1 MRPIKLTIS
10 GWGPY
15 RDREEIDFAQL
26 YKRGI
31 FLITGQ
37 TGAGKTTIFDAV
49 TYALY
54 GDLSGH
60 MRQKNSVRSDFA
72 SVSTP
77 TYVELEMEHDGKV
90 YRIRRNPEYQRP
102 GRRKGAK
109 LVTEKEN
116 AVLSA
121 EDGWILEGNRE
132 VNEKIREILKLDLR
146 QFKQI
151 SMIAQ
156 GEFAQL
162 LHAGSEEKIRIFR
175 EIFGTSVYD
184 LFLKKLK
191 ERASQQEK
199 TAAGYQQ
206 RMEENVRQFVS
217 EDTRF
222 VELTKTQ
229 PYPFREIAGL
239 MQELKQEA
247 FEKAEQLKEQKELLE
262 KQIQQETA
270 KTALAE
276 QINERLQVLSDKKEH
291 YRVLLEQKEK
301 MKELENR
308 CLRMQAAQKVE
319 EAYQKYLQN
328 GQDTVR
334 QKQYLQELTARMEQL
349 ICQQEEW
356 KAAAKKEQELENWF
370 AAQEAAQ
377 KLSEQSKQKKQA
389 LSQAQKS
396 LEEEQ
401 KRFLQAE
408 AQMLKEQ
415 KEYETLVQRQQYSMI
430 GMVALLVEEGKP
442 CPVCGSIEHPNVAA
456 GYDTADKEQSGEL
469 EKRIKAAQK
478 LTEAA
483 RKELMKCH
491 GSASAAYKLAEKQK
505 QEWEETHNC
514 WQQETKRCALLREGL
529 GEIDRYLEICPD
541 VESFRR
547 KIRAFHENEAAI
559 REMHQNCQQAQKQ
572 LTLLTER
579 ARLQMQEKE
588 QIREKLGFLS
598 DEEWQTLLKEEL
610 SVEDTLRRVE
620 AYQEEIRLCTEI
632 ISHLEEE
639 LKGRQ
644 REDTSEMRQLL
655 LQKQEQDKELSEQL
669 TKTRMLADNA
679 QRTANSLTENLKKA
693 GEALA
698 VYGIV
703 KDLENLAAGNNARRL
718 VFEQY
723 VLAGYFDEILQAANL
738 RLKSMSA
745 GRYELFRTQQVAD
758 GRKKD
763 SLDMEVM
770 DYYTGKRR
778 SVKTLSGGETFKAS
792 LALALGLS
800 DVVCAANGGIKVDT
814 LFVDEGFGALDAQSL
829 DQACAALMQLCSQKR
844 LIGIISHVDALK
856 ERIPAQIIVKKE
868 TDGSS
873 IRTEVS

>member
-26 YKRGI
+26 SKRGI

-60 MRQKNSVRSDFA
+60 MRQKTSVRSDFA

-90 YRIRRNPEYQRP
+90 YRIRRNPEYQRL

-156 GEFAQL
+156 CEFAQL

-356 KAAAKKEQELENWF
+356 KAAAKKEQELEKF
-370 AAQEAAQ
+370 DERMAEAASDYV
-377 KLSEQSKQKKQA
+377 KLNEIM
-389 LSQAQKS
+389 
-396 LEEEQ
+396 
-401 KRFLQAE
+401 AE
-408 AQMLKEQ
+408 K
-415 KEYETLVQRQQYSMI
+415 
-430 GMVALLVEEGKP
+430 
-442 CPVCGSIEHPNVAA
+442 AA
-456 GYDTADKEQSGEL
+456 FEAEL
-469 EKRIKAAQK
+469 EAMYEEW
-478 LTEAA
+478 EAA
-483 RKELMKCH
+483 
-491 GSASAAYKLAEKQK
+491 AA
-505 QEWEETHNC
+505 
-514 WQQETKRCALLREGL
+514 
-529 GEIDRYLEICPD
+529 
-541 VESFRR
+541 
-547 KIRAFHENEAAI
+547 
-559 REMHQNCQQAQKQ
+559 
-572 LTLLTER
+572 
-579 ARLQMQEKE
+579 
-588 QIREKLGFLS
+588 
-598 DEEWQTLLKEEL
+598 
-610 SVEDTLRRVE
+610 
-620 AYQEEIRLCTEI
+620 
-632 ISHLEEE
+632 
-639 LKGRQ
+639 
-644 REDTSEMRQLL
+644 
-655 LQKQEQDKELSEQL
+655 
-669 TKTRMLADNA
+669 
-679 QRTANSLTENLKKA
+679 
-693 GEALA
+693 
-698 VYGIV
+698 
-703 KDLENLAAGNNARRL
+703 
-718 VFEQY
+718 
-723 VLAGYFDEILQAANL
+723 
-738 RLKSMSA
+738 
-745 GRYELFRTQQVAD
+745 
-758 GRKKD
+758 
-763 SLDMEVM
+763 
-770 DYYTGKRR
+770 
-778 SVKTLSGGETFKAS
+778 
-792 LALALGLS
+792 
-800 DVVCAANGGIKVDT
+800 
-814 LFVDEGFGALDAQSL
+814 ALD
-829 DQACAALMQLCSQKR
+829 
-844 LIGIISHVDALK
+844 
-856 ERIPAQIIVKKE
+856 
-868 TDGSS
+868 
-873 IRTEVS
+873 

>member
-1 MRPIKLTIS
+1 MRPVKLTIS

-15 RDREEIDFAQL
+15 RDREEIDFVQL
-26 YKRGI
+26 SKRGI

-60 MRQKNSVRSDFA
+60 TRQKTSVRSDFA

-77 TYVELEMEHDGKV
+77 TYVELEMEHDGKA

-191 ERASQQEK
+191 EKSSQQEK
-199 TAAGYQQ
+199 AATGYQQ

-217 EDTRF
+217 EDERF
-222 VELTKTQ
+222 LELTRTQ
-229 PYPFREIAGL
+229 PYPYREIAGL
-239 MQELKQEA
+239 MQELEQEA
-247 FEKAEQLKEQKELLE
+247 VEKVQLLKVQKELLE
-262 KQIQQETA
+262 EQIHQETA

-276 QINERLQVLSDKKEH
+276 RSNERLQVLSEKKKH
-291 YRVLLEQKEK
+291 HNTLLEKKDQ
-301 MKELENR
+301 MQELENR
-308 CLRMQAAQKVE
+308 CLRVQAAQKVE
-319 EAYQKYLQN
+319 EAYRKYLQTL
-328 GQDTVR
+328 QDRARQEQYQQSLTV
-334 QKQYLQELTARMEQL
+334 QMERL

-356 KAAAKKEQELENWF
+356 KTAAAKEQELENWF
-370 AAQEAAQ
+370 AAQETVQ
-377 KLSEQSKQKKQA
+377 KLLEQSKQKKQE
-389 LSQAQKS
+389 LSRAQTS

-401 KRFLQAE
+401 KHFLQAE

-415 KEYETLVQRQQYSMI
+415 KEYEALVQRQQYSMI

-442 CPVCGSIEHPNVAA
+442 CPVCGSLEHPCVAA
-456 GYDTADKEQSGEL
+456 GHDAADAEQNGEL
-469 EKRIKAAQK
+469 SKQIKAAQK
-478 LTEAA
+478 RTETA
-483 RKELMKCH
+483 RKEMMKCH
-491 GSASAAYKLAEKQK
+491 GSASAAYRLAEKQNE
-505 QEWEETHNC
+505 EWELAQKN
-514 WQQETKRCALLREGL
+514 WQQEVKRCGQMREGL
-529 GEIDRYLEICPD
+529 GEVGRYLDMCPD
-541 VESFRR
+541 IVVFRR
-547 KIRAFHENEAAI
+547 KIRQYHENEAAI
-559 REMHQNCQQAQKQ
+559 REMQKNCLEAEKQ
-572 LTLLTER
+572 LALLTER
-579 ARLQMQEKE
+579 ARLQLQEKE
-588 QIREKLGFLS
+588 QIREKLGFLT
-598 DEEWQTLLKEEL
+598 DAEWQTLSKEEL

-620 AYQEEIRLCTEI
+620 AYQEEMRLCKEI

-644 REDTSEMRQLL
+644 WEDTGEMRRLL
-655 LQKQEQDKELSEQL
+655 LQKQTQDKELSEQL
-669 TKTRMLADNA
+669 TKMRMLADSA
-679 QRTANSLTENLKKA
+679 HRTANSLTENLKKA

-698 VYGIV
+698 EYGIV

-745 GRYELFRTQQVAD
+745 GRYQLFRTEQVAD

-829 DQACAALMQLCSQKR
+829 DQACAALMHLCSQQR